1 MNKIVVSDLIE
12 HLMKAFVHTLII
24 MATLALSG
32 VALAGGE
39 KIYEVTGRFMEPNEK
54 IDCTMAMAEREMVV
68 QKGRERLL
76 MDRDK
81 ARCNIEPKVGD
92 TVTVHYRRYPTR
104 FGGDILVATEIEV
117 KAAKGSKE

>member
-1 MNKIVVSDLIE
+1 
-12 HLMKAFVHTLII
+12 MKAFVHTLIT

-54 IDCTMAMAEREMVV
+54 IDGTMAMAGREMVV

-92 TVTVHYRRYPTR
+92 TVTVNYRRYPTR
-104 FGGDILVATEIEV
+104 FGDDMLVATEIEV
-117 KAAKGSKE
+117 KAGEGSKK

>member
-1 MNKIVVSDLIE
+1 
-12 HLMKAFVHTLII
+12 
-24 MATLALSG
+24 
-32 VALAGGE
+32 
-39 KIYEVTGRFMEPNEK
+39 
-54 IDCTMAMAEREMVV
+54 
-68 QKGRERLL
+68 

>member
-1 MNKIVVSDLIE
+1 
-12 HLMKAFVHTLII
+12 MKAFVHTLIT
-24 MATLALSG
+24 MATLELSG

-39 KIYEVTGRFMEPNEK
+39 KIYEVTGRFMEANEK
-54 IDCTMAMAEREMVV
+54 IDGTMAMAEREMVV